1 MKPHSRMKL
10 VARMPCSM
18 FNLHLTL
25 RSELNKMESI
35 KLNVVKA
42 DDNMIVTS
50 VSGNRK
56 HVVDNSFSNCSCS
69 VWGNYGL
76 PCRHIFVCRK
86 NESKDLYD
94 ETLVDAKW
102 RRDLVLNDFVRS
114 ESVLDS
120 PVRAQLKTKRK
131 IPSKMSSVD
140 KSLKASELFKRN
152 GIILSCQHVV
162 KQIFW

>member
-1 MKPHSRMKL
+1 
-10 VARMPCSM
+10 
-18 FNLHLTL
+18 
-25 RSELNKMESI
+25 MESI

-162 KQIFW
+162 KQIF

>member
-1 MKPHSRMKL
+1 
-10 VARMPCSM
+10 
-18 FNLHLTL
+18 
-25 RSELNKMESI
+25 MESI
-35 KLNVVKA
+35 KHNVVKA

-56 HVVDNSFSNCSCS
+56 HVVDNSFSNYSCS

-102 RRDLVLNDFVRS
+102 RRDLALNDCVRS

-120 PVRAQLKTKRK
+120 PVRTQLKTQRK

-140 KSLKASELFKRN
+140 KYLKASELFKRN

-162 KQIFW
+162 